1 MSFCYRRVNVK
12 GMQPLLC
19 QFMHIY
25 AQVSDVR
32 RGGAQTDQR
41 FVSEARAAETMPVIL
56 MSDCAGL
63 EPLKELCRCEL
74 GLRHNENM
82 I

>member
-1 MSFCYRRVNVK
+1 MSRVRSLYYVIVN
-12 GMQPLLC
+12 LC
-19 QFMHIY
+19 IFTLKS
-25 AQVSDVR
+25 VTCG
-32 RGGAQTDQR
+32 GGAQTDQR
-41 FVSEARAAETMPVIL
+41 FVSEARATETMPVIL

-74 GLRHNENM
+74 GLRHNEDM